1 MIARRLTSAPD
12 FLRRLL
18 ALGSAALVLLL
29 GIAASSPTLHAL
41 AHAHADSDHHALP
54 GSAEATDTCAI
65 VLFGQGVALTVAA
78 AAPAPF
84 AAAWHELTFSA
95 TGELLLVAPPYL
107 HLPERGPPAV

>member
-41 AHAHADSDHHALP
+41 AHAHTDSDHSMP
-54 GSAEATDTCAI
+54 GSAEAADTCAI

-78 AAPAPF
+78 AAPTPLT
-84 AAAWHELTFSA
+84 AAWHELIFSA
-95 TGELLLVAPPYL
+95 TGELFLVAPPYL